1 MHAMVVHVKI
11 DPDRFEEAEQG
22 LNEMVVPT
30 VKAHPG
36 FVRGTWVHQR
46 SQSRGIGVVVYE
58 SEDAAKGA
66 MAMFEEMRAQPDRA
80 EDPVTIESAELYG
93 VGAIA

>member
-1 MHAMVVHVKI
+1 MHGMVVQVKI
-11 DPDRFEEAEQG
+11 DSDRFDEAEQG

-36 FVRGTWVHQR
+36 FVRGTWVHDR
-46 SQSRGIGVVVYE
+46 SRGRGIGIVVYE
-58 SEDAAKGA
+58 SEDAAKAA
-66 MAMFEEMRAQPDRA
+66 MAMFEQMRAAPEA
-80 EDPVTIESAELYG
+80 ANDPVTVESAELYA

>member
-1 MHAMVVHVKI
+1 MHGMVVQVKI
-11 DPDRFEEAEQG
+11 DPARFDEAEQG

-46 SQSRGIGVVVYE
+46 ARSRGIGIVVYE

-66 MAMFEEMRAQPDRA
+66 MAMFEQMRAAPESA
-80 EDPVTIESAELYG
+80 NDPVTIESAELYD